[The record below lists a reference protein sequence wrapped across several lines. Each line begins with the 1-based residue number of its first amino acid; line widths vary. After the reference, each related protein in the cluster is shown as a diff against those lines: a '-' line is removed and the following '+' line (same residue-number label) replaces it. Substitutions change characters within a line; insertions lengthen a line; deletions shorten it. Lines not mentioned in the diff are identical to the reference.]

1 MGSISSRYYLKNLGG
16 DAKIDA
22 WVSLAGPNHGTD
34 YVENQNCTFTPCKEI
49 VPGSAFLIALNGG
62 DETPGLVRYATWRS
76 TCDTTIL
83 PTQSVVLSGATNNLS
98 ACVDHF
104 NFLVDDT
111 VYSQVKAF
119 VQ

>member
-1 MGSISSRYYLKNLGG
+1 MWDAAGESDSAIAYYRR
-16 DAKIDA
+16 
-22 WVSLAGPNHGTD
+22 GTD
-34 YVENQNCTFTPCKEI
+34 RP
-49 VPGSAFLIALNGG
+49 PLNGG

-98 ACVDHF
+98 ACVAHF
-104 NFLVDDT
+104 NFLVDQT
-111 VYSQVKAF
+111 VYQEVRSF